1 MKQNVEVWELEVLV
15 LVINFINMNNND
27 EMNEYIAKEYMA
39 TTIPAI
45 SDFIKIPNQSRE
57 FDPEWKTNGI

>member
-1 MKQNVEVWELEVLV
+1 
-15 LVINFINMNNND
+15 MNNND